1 MLTDEYRLKTAI
13 TVSWG
18 GDLKI
23 ACVTADCLF
32 SVPIALVRL
41 VCFLMLGVAE
51 LVFHFCF

>member
-1 MLTDEYRLKTAI
+1 MLAHECRFKVTMTF
-13 TVSWG
+13 SWG

-32 SVPIALVRL
+32 SAPIALVRL

-51 LVFHFCF
+51 MVFHLSL